1 MKIEEAI
8 KNCDDSVKRI
18 KQYDPDPFYVK
29 YFLSEFIENVNNAY
43 DGIFE
48 EANRDFG
55 LFVTEKISEKTFE
68 DKAKSKKDDNAM
80 NFTEWYSE
88 KFNHEH
94 ENPYPKIMNKLIK
107 FRKKFSKLPNIKI
120 MIRASDRYK
129 DDIFQEITVNLSNQ
143 KLRSKEELEIEIKR
157 QLPVFLEIINHKRNE
172 KNEPS
177 VRENHVIASSF
188 LDMENEE
195 NIEIL
200 YACEIYIPVIKR
212 IVEESRKKIK
222 ELTTWK

>member
-8 KNCDDSVKRI
+8 KNCEDCIKRI
-18 KQYDPDPFYVK
+18 KQYDPDPFYVN
-29 YFLSEFIENVNNAY
+29 YFLSNFIENVNNAY
-43 DGIFE
+43 NGIFE

-55 LFVTEKISEKTFE
+55 LFVTEEISEKTFE
-68 DKAKSKKDDNAM
+68 EKAKNKKDEKAI
-80 NFTEWYSE
+80 NFSKWFSE

-94 ENPYPKIMNKLIK
+94 ENPYPKIISKLIK

-129 DDIFQEITVNLSNQ
+129 DDIFQEITVSLTNQ
-143 KLRSKEELEIEIKR
+143 KLRSKDELEIEIKR

-177 VRENHVIASSF
+177 VRENQVIASSF
-188 LDMENEE
+188 LDMENEDS
-195 NIEIL
+195 IEIL
-200 YACEIYIPVIKR
+200 YACEIYIPVIRR
-212 IVEESRKKIK
+212 IVEESRKEIK